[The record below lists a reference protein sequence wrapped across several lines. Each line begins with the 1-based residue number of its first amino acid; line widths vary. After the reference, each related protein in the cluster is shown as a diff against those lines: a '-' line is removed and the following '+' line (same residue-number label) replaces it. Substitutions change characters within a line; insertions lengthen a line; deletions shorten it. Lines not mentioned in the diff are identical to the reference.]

1 MSCLPFIASLFARLK
16 VMITID
22 VAEKFHLHL
31 RIGRKKRHSDTRA
44 LPAPSP
50 DGDA

>member
-1 MSCLPFIASLFARLK
+1 MSCLPFIANLFARLK

-31 RIGRKKRHSDTRA
+31 RIGRKKHSSDTDA
-44 LPAPSP
+44 LSAPSP
-50 DGDA
+50 HGDA